1 MRKSARGKK
10 VSAKDIIEEE
20 QQALDASSSSD
31 KNPSSLLS
39 DVPPEVQ
46 KKEEEVE
53 AARQA
58 DISASSAGQET
69 QPQLPEVQTPE
80 ECVEEGEEEKEGLS
94 RADTKGTESWKRERL
109 RSFQSKVAV

>member
-1 MRKSARGKK
+1 M
-10 VSAKDIIEEE
+10 SAKDIIEEE
-20 QQALDASSSSD
+20 EQALDASSSSD

-58 DISASSAGQET
+58 DISASSAGQE
-69 QPQLPEVQTPE
+69 PQLPEVQTPE

-94 RADTKGTESWKRERL
+94 RVDIKGTES
-109 RSFQSKVAV
+109 